1 MNELGEITDKI
12 VQLLQYDPVSP
23 LIFSS
28 GLFLFLFGG
37 FTFFYQFMRRE
48 VMLRIVYVTLFSL
61 YFYYKTSG
69 FFFLLL
75 IAVSVSDFL
84 IGKGIARSDRQGLRK
99 GLLALSVALDI
110 GLLIYFKYTNFFI
123 GIVNGL
129 SGHHWLDFQNIFLP
143 VGISFFVFQSIS
155 YTADIYRRRIEPL
168 GMWIDYI
175 FFLSFFPQLVQGP
188 ISRYDALSQTLY
200 KEHSL
205 DWNNIRFGLQ
215 RILWGFFKKLLV
227 ADRLVVAVKALVGS
241 PEEYTGAYV
250 VLAVFFY
257 AIQLYADF
265 TGGIDITIGIAE
277 VFGIRVTENF
287 IRPYFSKNINE
298 YWTRWHITM
307 GTWFKDYIFYPIS
320 VCGWMLKLSK
330 WSREKLGKEA
340 GKRVPVYLANIVVW
354 FTTGLWHGASWNFIV
369 WGMLNCVVTLVSYEL
384 EPLYARFHEKVPA
397 ASGRWYDG
405 FQAIRTFWIMGF
417 IRILD
422 CYRDVPLTFHQVG
435 TVFTTGNWGSMFT
448 GISALGL
455 GAADYG
461 VILFGAVMMFLVSLK
476 GRSGSVRKQLAEKSV
491 PVQVIVWFLLFFS
504 ILILGA
510 YGVGYDSNQFIYNQF

>member
-1 MNELGEITDKI
+1 MCI
-12 VQLLQYDPVSP
+12 
-23 LIFSS
+23 
-28 GLFLFLFGG
+28 
-37 FTFFYQFMRRE
+37 R
-48 VMLRIVYVTLFSL
+48 
-61 YFYYKTSG
+61 
-69 FFFLLL
+69 
-75 IAVSVSDFL
+75 
-84 IGKGIARSDRQGLRK
+84 DR
-99 GLLALSVALDI
+99 V
-110 GLLIYFKYTNFFI
+110 
-123 GIVNGL
+123 
-129 SGHHWLDFQNIFLP
+129 
-143 VGISFFVFQSIS
+143 
-155 YTADIYRRRIEPL
+155 E
-168 GMWIDYI
+168 
-175 FFLSFFPQLVQGP
+175 
-188 ISRYDALSQTLY
+188 
-200 KEHSL
+200 
-205 DWNNIRFGLQ
+205 
-215 RILWGFFKKLLV
+215 
-227 ADRLVVAVKALVGS
+227 S

-277 VFGIRVTENF
+277 VYGIRVTENF

-384 EPLYARFHEKVPA
+384 EPLYVRFHEKVPA